1 MKNPTFISGPDD
13 WKCLC
18 GNEPLKEGF
27 YPCDSEGEMVEPT
40 PEDWTTNWYVCAQ
53 CGRIINQ
60 DTLEVVG
67 VRFNN
72 TLTKEEKEAIFQRP

>member
-1 MKNPTFISGPDD
+1 VSD
-13 WKCLC
+13 
-18 GNEPLKEGF
+18 GF
-27 YPCDSEGEMVEPT
+27 FPCDSEGEEVEPT
-40 PEDWTTNWYVCAQ
+40 LEEWTSNWYVCAR

-72 TLTKEEKEAIFQRP
+72 TLTKAEKEAIFQRQEKRNGL